1 MLDHGKLRAPS
12 NVFNVPSQADPQLR
26 GSYLFHF
33 SATKGKISTMQWF
46 NPWAQD
52 MHEKKIHNLHRGNFK
67 FLSCYLKIF
76 EYG

>member
-52 MHEKKIHNLHRGNFK
+52 MHEKKFTTFIEEILNF
-67 FLSCYLKIF
+67 YHVI
-76 EYG
+76 